1 MAKNVIQVW
10 LKDDKVYVFCNHGQI
25 EVSDKTD
32 SWLHVLNAI
41 AFPEENML
49 EIVDQRTQRQ
59 EHQKNVSCIVNEL

>member
-10 LKDDKVYVFCNHGQI
+10 LEDDKVYVSCNHGQI

-59 EHQKNVSCIVNEL
+59 EHQKTVSCIVNEL